1 MYATLWGESFISRK
15 GAGDNGPRTGARK
28 NVQKSPDSASRCI
41 LTYFCV
47 VVMHEI
53 AESPN
58 QLVTVEK
65 WPKFHCAKQN
75 LREWVKKGFP
85 HDNASLHS
93 HWLYT
98 INYFAVARSKL
109 FLDFTEKTFSAVQ
122 TNKVRRHTY
131 IHVYTR

>member
-1 MYATLWGESFISRK
+1 
-15 GAGDNGPRTGARK
+15 
-28 NVQKSPDSASRCI
+28 
-41 LTYFCV
+41 
-47 VVMHEI
+47 MHEI

-131 IHVYTR
+131 IHVYTRDDRESIFTFAFLPISTFMILEYCRSSEKIEIMSKLSLSEV